1 MEHSIG
7 PKRVKGGFCAYSIIT
22 KITFADPYNF
32 LFVDSMM
39 YDKDA
44 GHRVF
49 MEDVYENQMRIP
61 GANWIESSRPWTNV
75 VCNWPYS
82 TL

>member
-1 MEHSIG
+1 MHIPYV
-7 PKRVKGGFCAYSIIT
+7 PKSHLLTHKF
-22 KITFADPYNF
+22 F

-75 VCNWPYS
+75 VCK
-82 TL
+82 

>member
-1 MEHSIG
+1 MIE
-7 PKRVKGGFCAYSIIT
+7 GGFCACAAST
-22 KITFADPYNF
+22 KIIFDDPYIY

-75 VCNWPYS
+75 VCKFNLIS
-82 TL
+82 AHALILC